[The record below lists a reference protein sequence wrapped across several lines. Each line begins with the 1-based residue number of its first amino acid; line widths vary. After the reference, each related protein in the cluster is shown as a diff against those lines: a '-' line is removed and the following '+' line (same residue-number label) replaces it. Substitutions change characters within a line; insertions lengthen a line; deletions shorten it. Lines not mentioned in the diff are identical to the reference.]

1 METDTLIFKFYLTII
16 VIALAGI
23 FLTVIL
29 IARYRHK
36 ERMGLIEKGINP
48 LIIAP
53 SNRSGRTL
61 FWGLILSGAGL
72 AGIINVMLQP
82 PSDVKIPFFIFTM
95 AFFCGI
101 AILIYRRLNA
111 SQRKAEKL
119 SHEGDISQTETNDSK
134 EDVLNSSENEQGV

>member
-1 METDTLIFKFYLTII
+1 MDMEEYIVVLVYLTLI
-16 VIALAGI
+16 VIALTGI

-53 SNRSGRTL
+53 PNRGGKAL
-61 FWGLILSGAGL
+61 FCGLILAGAGL
-72 AGIINVMLQP
+72 AGIVSVILNAP
-82 PSDVKIPFFIFTM
+82 HWGYFIFTL

-101 AILIYRRLNA
+101 AMIIYRRLTA
-111 SQRKAEKL
+111 PQRKAEKL
-119 SHEGDISQTETNDSK
+119 SHEGDISQQETNDSK
-134 EDVLNSSENEQGV
+134 EDVLNSSENERGV